1 MDEATSN
8 IDEKTDGIIQ
18 SVIRRKL
25 KGMTII
31 SVAHKLKTIVDYD

>member
-31 SVAHKLKTIVDYD
+31 SVAHKLKTVVDYY